1 MKNLFYIIISLA
13 AFCGCG
19 EFYGEYAADSPEITE
34 FVILNR
40 SSVPISISICGAD
53 WISSEDTIYLKP
65 TTGIWKSEKPR
76 DPTLGQYLFNLSYSV
91 MCVNFNN
98 GEKILYFDNESD
110 LPHNPCGRWMNE
122 VWDEYKEHIVIEFSD
137 EINKEIFEKYN
148 EDNLLDM
155 NLLYAPAAIDQNQ
168 YTLGSPEA
176 YFLRTY
182 PVPEIREKLKI
193 GSVVY
198 GEAESLDKIRFNEEY
213 VFEPDSIVVW
223 DYNSTF
229 DRYHDDDPYSYY
241 NLSTLRNLGQN
252 HYGCDFAA
260 LSGRYGD
267 DLERFSGM
275 IRTKYYVGKMLSLW
289 DLDHNGEHQRLLEY
303 CDSPVYV
310 VDNIIYGNVMFLL
323 SESNCSPQNQNRYLE
338 YHIREENYYYDQWYT
353 PEILYHLI
361 TLDENGEF
369 TCETGGEEVARKFIE
384 GFSERALHP
393 IYFTVTDF
401 KESEKPLHIK
411 GALN

>member
-310 VDNIIYGNVMFLL
+310 VDNIIYGNVMFL
-323 SESNCSPQNQNRYLE
+323 PIP
-338 YHIREENYYYDQWYT
+338 H
-353 PEILYHLI
+353 
-361 TLDENGEF
+361 F
-369 TCETGGEEVARKFIE
+369 FARQQPSISFQ
-384 GFSERALHP
+384 
-393 IYFTVTDF
+393 
-401 KESEKPLHIK
+401 PLQR
-411 GALN
+411 